1 VVWSFAGVRSLYD
14 DGSRKAQDVTRD
26 YVLTLDQRGGEAPL
40 LTIYGGKITT
50 YRRLAEHALDRL
62 AQVIEIGSAWTKD
75 SHLPGGEFPY
85 DGVEALVAK
94 TRKSRPFLS
103 EEHAWRL
110 VRAYGTRVER
120 VLGPARRLEDL
131 GPCIG
136 ADLTAAEVR
145 YLMER
150 EWAQTE
156 DDVLWR
162 RTKLGLRFSSEERRR
177 LANAMAAMVGGRA

>member
-26 YVLTLDQRGGEAPL
+26 YVLTLDQRDGEAPL

-50 YRRLAEHALDRL
+50 YRRLAEHALERL
-62 AQVIEIGSAWTKD
+62 AHVIAIGPAWTKD

-103 EEHAWRL
+103 EKHALRL

-120 VLGPARRLEDL
+120 VLGPARHLEDL

-150 EWAQTE
+150 EWAQAE

-177 LANAMAAMVGGRA
+177 LANVMAAMVGGRA